1 MPHKFIHKGISFR
14 VITMKN
20 HISKQERFDAS
31 FVENNDKNDLYH
43 VIDSVRNNDLGILT
57 DCIYTDVNESR

>member
-1 MPHKFIHKGISFR
+1 
-14 VITMKN
+14 MKN